1 VSRPLPRVSG
11 QRFGRL
17 LERRGFAVQSRK
29 GSHVTYKHPE
39 RPLLVTV
46 PMHRELRTGL
56 VRRLM
61 RDAGISREE
70 LLEEL

>member
-1 VSRPLPRVSG
+1 
-11 QRFGRL
+11 
-17 LERRGFAVQSRK
+17 
-29 GSHVTYKHPE
+29 VTYKHPE

-46 PMHRELRTGL
+46 PMHRELRPGL
-56 VRRLM
+56 LRRLM

>member
-17 LERRGFAVQSRK
+17 LERRGFAIQSRK
-29 GSHVTYKHPE
+29 GSHVTYKHPD
-39 RPLLVTV
+39 RPMLVTV
-46 PMHRELRTGL
+46 PLHRELRPGL
-56 VRRLM
+56 LRRLM

-70 LLEEL
+70 LLDEL